1 MSSRIVVAG
10 VASLYLTMPV
20 EEFPIPYQ
28 PSRQP
33 PWMHVGVGGVGT
45 HVARVLSALGN
56 EVDLCSVVGDDPAGT
71 AIRSELARHGLDGPG
86 IVTGPG
92 SSLGLVLVDRDG
104 KRAGHPYLSEVDT
117 VEYPPECFEQLAQDA
132 DLAVLTNTV
141 FARALLPTARRLKLP
156 IAVDVHLIGDLDD
169 PYDRPWLEA
178 ADVLFC
184 SHEKLPC
191 APRRWIGRVFGRYP
205 GCAVVA
211 VGLGP
216 RGCLLGLRDGLLVEA
231 EGLAPRGVVN
241 ATGAGDA
248 LFASF
253 LHGWLATG
261 NAVES
266 LAQAVLYAGWKVGA
280 VSPVEDCLDAGQ
292 LERLRAGHPVRVGLS
307 RWDRDRGRAGK
318 AE

>member
-1 MSSRIVVAG
+1 MTSRIVVAG

-20 EEFPIPYQ
+20 EQFPIPYA

-33 PWMHVGVGGVGT
+33 PWMHAGVGGVGL

-56 EVDLCSVVGDDPAGT
+56 EVDLCSVVGDDPAGA
-71 AIRSELARHGLDGPG
+71 AIRGELARHGLDGPG

-104 KRAGHPYLSEVDT
+104 RRAGHPYLSAIDAVD
-117 VEYPPECFEQLAQDA
+117 YPPERFEQLAQDA

-141 FARALLPTARRLKLP
+141 FARALLPSAKRLNLP

-184 SHEKLPC
+184 SHEHLPC
-191 APRRWIGRVFGRYP
+191 PPRRWIGLVFARYP
-205 GCAVVA
+205 GCAIVA

-216 RGCLLGLRDGLLVEA
+216 RGCLLGLRDGRLVEA

-241 ATGAGDA
+241 TNGAGDA

-261 NAVES
+261 NPVDA

-280 VSPVEDCLDAGQ
+280 ASPIAECLDANQ
-292 LERLRAGHPVRVGLS
+292 LEQLRIAHPVQVDVS
-307 RWDRDRGRAGK
+307 RWDQNRGCSWPM
-318 AE
+318 E